1 MEETIALV
9 DVADS
14 EVEEEEIKLLPNNEL
29 EVGQQPV
36 QVRNLNDLLL
46 LHCDKS
52 LDNIRALPRSA
63 AGTKLFARQFSKF
76 IFQGTARNIS
86 RFLFCN

>member
-1 MEETIALV
+1 MGHVQVEETIALV

-36 QVRNLNDLLL
+36 QVRN
-46 LHCDKS
+46 
-52 LDNIRALPRSA
+52 
-63 AGTKLFARQFSKF
+63 
-76 IFQGTARNIS
+76 
-86 RFLFCN
+86 